1 MGRGKA
7 DVRILLV
14 LHCLLVLMS
23 LSGVMSKFA
32 ARFEFMSVGFVLC
45 YGAMVV
51 LLGVYALGW
60 QQVIKRIPL
69 TTAYANRAVTVLWG
83 IVWGA
88 LLFHEGVNPLK
99 IAGALVVLFGV
110 VLYAV
115 ADNSP
120 TTAESSDEGGGK
132 IK

>member
-1 MGRGKA
+1 MERGKA
-7 DVRILLV
+7 DVRILLA

-23 LSGVMSKFA
+23 LRGVMSQFA

-69 TTAYANRAVTVLWG
+69 TTAYANRAITVLWG

-115 ADNSP
+115 ADNNP
-120 TTAESSDEGGGK
+120 TTVESSGEGGE

>member
-1 MGRGKA
+1 MERGKA
-7 DVRILLV
+7 DVRILLA

-69 TTAYANRAVTVLWG
+69 TTAYANRAITVLWG

-115 ADNSP
+115 ADNNP
-120 TTAESSDEGGGK
+120 TTVESSGEGGE

>member
-1 MGRGKA
+1 MERGKT
-7 DVRILLV
+7 DVRILLA

-120 TTAESSDEGGGK
+120 TTAESSDEGGAR
-132 IK
+132 

>member
-120 TTAESSDEGGGK
+120 TTAESSDEGGAR
-132 IK
+132 

>member
-1 MGRGKA
+1 MERGKA
-7 DVRILLV
+7 DVRILLA

-120 TTAESSDEGGGK
+120 TTAESSDEGGAR
-132 IK
+132 

>member
-1 MGRGKA
+1 
-7 DVRILLV
+7 
-14 LHCLLVLMS
+14 MS

-120 TTAESSDEGGGK
+120 TTAESSDEGGAR
-132 IK
+132 

>member
-1 MGRGKA
+1 MERGKA
-7 DVRILLV
+7 DVRILLA

-69 TTAYANRAVTVLWG
+69 TTAYANRAITVLWG

-88 LLFHEGVNPLK
+88 LLFHEGVTPLK

-115 ADNSP
+115 ADNNP
-120 TTAESSDEGGGK
+120 TTVESSGEGGE

>member
-7 DVRILLV
+7 DVRILLA

-69 TTAYANRAVTVLWG
+69 TTAYANRAITVLWG

-115 ADNSP
+115 ADNNP
-120 TTAESSDEGGGK
+120 TTVESSGEGGE

>member
-88 LLFHEGVNPLK
+88 LLFHERVNPLK

-120 TTAESSDEGGGK
+120 TTAESSGEGGE

>member
-1 MGRGKA
+1 MERGKA
-7 DVRILLV
+7 DVRILLA

-120 TTAESSDEGGGK
+120 TTVESSGEGGE